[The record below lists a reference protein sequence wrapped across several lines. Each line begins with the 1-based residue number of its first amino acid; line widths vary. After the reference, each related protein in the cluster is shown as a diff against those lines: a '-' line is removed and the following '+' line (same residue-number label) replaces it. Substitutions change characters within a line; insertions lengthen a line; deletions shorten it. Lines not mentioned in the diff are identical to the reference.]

1 METIEEAKD
10 LTYWKKNAEE
20 DYLKVP
26 ISVLRYITEL
36 EERMYSEDEVIE
48 LLTKRCEHFGTSV
61 SPFDKLLLKQD
72 LEWFNNIKK
81 K

>member
-36 EERMYSEDEVIE
+36 EKIMYSEEDMRKCWDASKRFERPISEGYAPNFNEFIE
-48 LLTKRCEHFGTSV
+48 QF
-61 SPFDKLLLKQD
+61 
-72 LEWFNNIKK
+72 KK

>member
-36 EERMYSEDEVIE
+36 EERMYSEQDMAESFIACWKENVPEGIE
-48 LLTKRCEHFGTSV
+48 C
-61 SPFDKLLLKQD
+61 KLSFK
-72 LEWFNNIKK
+72 EWFEQLKK